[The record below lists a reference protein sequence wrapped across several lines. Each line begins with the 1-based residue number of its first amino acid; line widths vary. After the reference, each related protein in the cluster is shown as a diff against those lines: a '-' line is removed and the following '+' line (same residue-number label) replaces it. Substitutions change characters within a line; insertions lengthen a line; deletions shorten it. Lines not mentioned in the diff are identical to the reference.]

1 MRREAE
7 TFCREFSRENSL
19 VLPAVLESTGQE
31 RCGLQ
36 RVRESRPG
44 AHTAAMHT
52 DACKQYCGRPSLRVR
67 LQIFRRLPFLASAS
81 RKLRLCRA
89 QCASRSASD
98 KQGARN
104 ARVTTAQAS
113 PEIEPT
119 SAARHVSLC
128 RSNSV
133 VANATAKTAGVA
145 CDQDAGRNWCRR
157 RRARQRCELNSR
169 REREIFGQLFTT
181 SWANTRNCVAALAR
195 PRQLASTNTAT
206 PATRPVFVSF
216 HRRSKIIQASRKNIE
231 KAPSDHYVTHIQC
244 IRLQLRFSTIGPLYS
259 WEHELISLSAGSY
272 PDHRRGARR
281 DPLSGTQPQHCT
293 SRRCELP
300 GKYCRV
306 LNERRPRPKARWIA
320 GLSRRHTLRC
330 CTQMRREAETFC
342 REFSRE
348 NSLVLPAVLESTGQ
362 ERCGLQRVRE
372 FRPGAHTAA
381 MHTDACKQYCG
392 RPSLRVRLQIFR
404 RLPFLASASRKLRLC
419 RAQVRRAVRLINKA
433 PATPVLLPP
442 KLAQKSN
449 PLRLLRKQ
457 VWADLIRSSQIPPP
471 RQPVRRVIKTLA
483 IIGADAAERGSGAS
497 QILKDSARY
506 SENCLQRAG
515 RPCGTASSPWPDP
528 DSSPLQTR
536 RCPPHALFSQVSA
549 DQKQNK
555 LRENIQK
562 CCVGQLCN
570 SHPVRPITAAN
581 QRIWPTLQLGTRIG
595 FTFSWKLSRPQAR
608 GAA

>member
-36 RVRESRPG
+36 RVREFRPG

-52 DACKQYCGRPSLRVR
+52 DVCKQYCGRPSLRVR

-89 QCASRSASD
+89 QVRRAVRLINKAPATPVLLPPKLAQKSNPLRLLRKQVWADLIRSSQIPPPRQPVRRVIKTLAIIGADAAERGSGASQILKDSARYSENCL
-98 KQGARN
+98 QR
-104 ARVTTAQAS
+104 
-113 PEIEPT
+113 
-119 SAARHVSLC
+119 
-128 RSNSV
+128 
-133 VANATAKTAGVA
+133 
-145 CDQDAGRNWCRR
+145 AGRTCGTASSPWPDPDSSPLQTRR
-157 RRARQRCELNSR
+157 CPPHALFSQVSADQKQNKL
-169 REREIFGQLFTT
+169 RENIQKCCVGQLCNSHPVRPITA
-181 SWANTRNCVAALAR
+181 ANQRIWPT
-195 PRQLASTNTAT
+195 
-206 PATRPVFVSF
+206 
-216 HRRSKIIQASRKNIE
+216 
-231 KAPSDHYVTHIQC
+231 
-244 IRLQLRFSTIGPLYS
+244 LQLGTRIGFTFS
-259 WEHELISLSAGSY
+259 WKLSR
-272 PDHRRGARR
+272 PQARR

-306 LNERRPRPKARWIA
+306 LNKRLRRPRPKARWIA

-483 IIGADAAERGSGAS
+483 ILGADAAERGSGAS

-506 SENCLQRAG
+506 SENCLTGWANMRNCVVALAG
-515 RPCGTASSPWPDP
+515 PNG
-528 DSSPLQTR
+528 SPLQAR
-536 RCPPHALFSQVSA
+536 RCPPRPVSQVSA

>member
-1 MRREAE
+1 M
-7 TFCREFSRENSL
+7 
-19 VLPAVLESTGQE
+19 
-31 RCGLQ
+31 
-36 RVRESRPG
+36 
-44 AHTAAMHT
+44 
-52 DACKQYCGRPSLRVR
+52 
-67 LQIFRRLPFLASAS
+67 
-81 RKLRLCRA
+81 
-89 QCASRSASD
+89 
-98 KQGARN
+98 
-104 ARVTTAQAS
+104 
-113 PEIEPT
+113 
-119 SAARHVSLC
+119 
-128 RSNSV
+128 
-133 VANATAKTAGVA
+133 
-145 CDQDAGRNWCRR
+145 
-157 RRARQRCELNSR
+157 
-169 REREIFGQLFTT
+169 
-181 SWANTRNCVAALAR
+181 
-195 PRQLASTNTAT
+195 

-272 PDHRRGARR
+272 PDHRRSVT
-281 DPLSGTQPQHCT
+281 LSTR
-293 SRRCELP
+293 SASAALRAAVAELP
-300 GKYCRV
+300 GKCG
-306 LNERRPRPKARWIA
+306 EFDRRLRRRGKKRA
-320 GLSRRHTLRC
+320 GSREPSRRHALVLHSNAAQKQRPN
-330 CTQMRREAETFC
+330 FC
-342 REFSRE
+342 QEFSEIAWSFRCFGINRPE
-348 NSLVLPAVLESTGQ
+348 AAVVL
-362 ERCGLQRVRE
+362 RVVSE
-372 FRPGAHTAA
+372 PSAHTAA

-515 RPCGTASSPWPDP
+515 RTCGTASSPWPDP

-608 GAA
+608 RDPLSDTQPQHNQIQKIQRTYIIFRDRKSNCKVYLYILNNVTKILLKYICVP

>member
-1 MRREAE
+1 MPVLLPPKLAQKSNPLRLLRKQVCADLIRSSQIPPPRQPVWRVIKTLAIIGADAVERGSGASQILKDSARYSDNCLQRAGRTCGTASSPWPDPDSSPLQTRRCPPHAL
-7 TFCREFSRENSL
+7 FSQVSADQKQNKLRENIQKCC
-19 VLPAVLESTGQE
+19 VGQLCNSHPV
-31 RCGLQ
+31 RPITAANQRIWPTLQ
-36 RVRESRPG
+36 LGTRIGFTFSWKLSRP
-44 AHTAAMHT
+44 
-52 DACKQYCGRPSLRVR
+52 Q
-67 LQIFRRLPFLASAS
+67 
-81 RKLRLCRA
+81 
-89 QCASRSASD
+89 
-98 KQGARN
+98 
-104 ARVTTAQAS
+104 
-113 PEIEPT
+113 
-119 SAARHVSLC
+119 
-128 RSNSV
+128 
-133 VANATAKTAGVA
+133 
-145 CDQDAGRNWCRR
+145 
-157 RRARQRCELNSR
+157 
-169 REREIFGQLFTT
+169 
-181 SWANTRNCVAALAR
+181 
-195 PRQLASTNTAT
+195 
-206 PATRPVFVSF
+206 
-216 HRRSKIIQASRKNIE
+216 
-231 KAPSDHYVTHIQC
+231 
-244 IRLQLRFSTIGPLYS
+244 
-259 WEHELISLSAGSY
+259 
-272 PDHRRGARR
+272 ARR

-293 SRRCELP
+293 ALRGGVSWLANTTEFQTNDSGGRGLKRTGSPGCLCSTRRGVALKC
-300 GKYCRV
+300 GAKQ
-306 LNERRPRPKARWIA
+306 RPFIGSSPEKIA
-320 GLSRRHTLRC
+320 WSFPLFWNQLAKSAVVCGASVNLEPALILRQ
-330 CTQMRREAETFC
+330 CTRTPA
-342 REFSRE
+342 
-348 NSLVLPAVLESTGQ
+348 NS
-362 ERCGLQRVRE
+362 
-372 FRPGAHTAA
+372 TAA
-381 MHTDACKQYCG
+381 APHYAY
-392 RPSLRVRLQIFR
+392 SVIFR
-404 RLPFLASASRKLRLC
+404 RPPFLRQ
-419 RAQVRRAVRLINKA
+419 RAVTGAVPPSVRLINKA

-515 RPCGTASSPWPDP
+515 RTCGTASSPWPDP

>member
-7 TFCREFSRENSL
+7 TFTELFRE
-19 VLPAVLESTGQE
+19 
-31 RCGLQ
+31 
-36 RVRESRPG
+36 
-44 AHTAAMHT
+44 TAW
-52 DACKQYCGRPSLRVR
+52 S
-67 LQIFRRLPFLASAS
+67 FLPFW
-81 RKLRLCRA
+81 
-89 QCASRSASD
+89 
-98 KQGARN
+98 N
-104 ARVTTAQAS
+104 
-113 PEIEPT
+113 
-119 SAARHVSLC
+119 
-128 RSNSV
+128 
-133 VANATAKTAGVA
+133 
-145 CDQDAGRNWCRR
+145 
-157 RRARQRCELNSR
+157 
-169 REREIFGQLFTT
+169 
-181 SWANTRNCVAALAR
+181 
-195 PRQLASTNTAT
+195 QLA
-206 PATRPVFVSF
+206 
-216 HRRSKIIQASRKNIE
+216 K
-231 KAPSDHYVTHIQC
+231 
-244 IRLQLRFSTIGPLYS
+244 
-259 WEHELISLSAGSY
+259 SAVVW
-272 PDHRRGARR
+272 R
-281 DPLSGTQPQHCT
+281 
-293 SRRCELP
+293 
-300 GKYCRV
+300 
-306 LNERRPRPKARWIA
+306 
-320 GLSRRHTLRC
+320 
-330 CTQMRREAETFC
+330 
-342 REFSRE
+342 
-348 NSLVLPAVLESTGQ
+348 
-362 ERCGLQRVRE
+362 RVRE
-372 FRPGAHTAA
+372 FRTGAQTAVS
-381 MHTDACKQYCG
+381 HTD
-392 RPSLRVRLQIFR
+392 RLQTVL
-404 RLPFLASASRKLRLC
+404 RLPIITRTVADLPRSPFWASASRKLRLC

-515 RPCGTASSPWPDP
+515 RTCGTASSPWPDP